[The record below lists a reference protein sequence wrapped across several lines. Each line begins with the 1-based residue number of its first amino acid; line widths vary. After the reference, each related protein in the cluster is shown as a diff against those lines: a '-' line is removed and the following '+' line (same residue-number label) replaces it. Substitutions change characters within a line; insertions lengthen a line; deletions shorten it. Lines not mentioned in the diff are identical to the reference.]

1 MLTLVGILVMI
12 SVVTL
17 LLSGRASPL
26 IGLAVAPIIGAL
38 ILGYNINDL
47 SEFLE
52 DGFDQVISVAI
63 MFIFA
68 IIFFGIMNDAK
79 LFDPLVNGVLRL
91 TKGNVILIAIGTVII
106 GSIAHLDGSGATTFL
121 VTIPAFLPIYKRTGM
136 SVNLLVMLAA
146 SSIGIMN
153 LLPWGG
159 PIIRSAAVT
168 DINVIDLWKPLI
180 PYQIISFILLITF
193 AGLLGWFEKRR
204 LSKSYDNH
212 NINNEKLDEPNKNK
226 NYNLPLMITNWIIF
240 IIILVLMIGDFLS
253 PTFSFI
259 IGLIIAL
266 PINYRKSD
274 DQLEAIKRHSP
285 NAINMAVIIIG
296 AGVFLGILE
305 GTGMLDAIAT
315 SIVYILPAVTV
326 PFLHLIVGVF
336 GLPLDLVTSTDV
348 YYFALLDLVNKVVSS
363 HGVDSKTVV
372 YAMTIGNN
380 FGAMISPLAP
390 ATWLGIGLAGI
401 SIGSHIRYS
410 FMKMWAFSIV
420 LLIVAINFQ
429 VVPLS

>member
-1 MLTLVGILVMI
+1 
-12 SVVTL
+12 
-17 LLSGRASPL
+17 
-26 IGLAVAPIIGAL
+26 
-38 ILGYNINDL
+38 
-47 SEFLE
+47 FLE

-146 SSIGIMN
+146 SSIGVMN

-159 PIIRSAAVT
+159 PIIRSSAVT
-168 DINVIDLWKPLI
+168 DINVIDLWKPLV
-180 PYQIISFILLITF
+180 PYQIISFILLIAF

-204 LSKSYDNH
+204 LDKCVESLNTNY
-212 NINNEKLDEPNKNK
+212 EEVEEPNN
-226 NYNLPLMITNWIIF
+226 NGDYNLSLMITNWIIF
-240 IIILVLMIGDFLS
+240 VIILILMIGDFLS

-259 IGLIIAL
+259 IGVVIAL

-274 DQLEAIKRHSP
+274 NQLEAIKRHSP
-285 NAINMAVIIIG
+285 NAINMGVIIVG

-305 GTGMLDAIAT
+305 GKGMLDAIAT
-315 SIVYILPAVTV
+315 SIVYILHDVTV

-336 GLPLDLVTSTDV
+336 GLPLDLV
-348 YYFALLDLVNKVVSS
+348 
-363 HGVDSKTVV
+363 
-372 YAMTIGNN
+372 
-380 FGAMISPLAP
+380 
-390 ATWLGIGLAGI
+390 
-401 SIGSHIRYS
+401 
-410 FMKMWAFSIV
+410 
-420 LLIVAINFQ
+420 
-429 VVPLS
+429 

>member
-38 ILGYNINDL
+38 ILGYNLNDL

-52 DGFDQVISVAI
+52 DGFDHVISVAV

-68 IIFFGIMNDAK
+68 IIFFGIMNDEK
-79 LFDPLVNGVLRL
+79 VLNPLVNCVLCL
-91 TKGNVILIAIGTVII
+91 TKGNDILSAIGTVII

-420 LLIVAINFQ
+420 LLIVAIIFQ
-429 VVPLS
+429 VVP